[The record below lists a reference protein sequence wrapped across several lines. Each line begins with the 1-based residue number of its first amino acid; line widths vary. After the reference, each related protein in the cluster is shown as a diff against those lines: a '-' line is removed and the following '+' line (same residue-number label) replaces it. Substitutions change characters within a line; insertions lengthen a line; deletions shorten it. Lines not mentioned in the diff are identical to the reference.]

1 MRMLRRAFLALVVI
15 AAGSAA
21 VAWFLAGREPGPVI
35 EVKSPAKFLGQA
47 GSLELF
53 VDAPAGRLTRVTATL
68 AQNGQELPVFTL
80 DSVSG
85 AGEGATADAAAQ
97 VKQASSD
104 RLWVIRPLGKQ
115 AQPTL
120 VAGPA
125 TLTVTAGRPVL
136 FGLREA
142 VTTVT
147 RDLQVRLEPPQ
158 VGIVSL
164 HHFLNLG
171 GSEFVVLRASPAD
184 VQAGV
189 RVGGLSF
196 SAFPGSAV
204 GLTDPALRVAFF
216 ALPYDQDAATPVTV
230 FARDEAGNEATA
242 RMDRQ
247 PFPKRFQRS
256 RIPLDTAFL
265 ERVVPA
271 IAANTPSLGLA
282 AGAGTD
288 LLPGFLIINR
298 DLRQA
303 NNQAIAALA
312 AKTAP
317 EMGWQEAFTQL
328 GNTQVESRFAD
339 HRTYF
344 FDGKE
349 VDQQTHLGF
358 DLASTQQAPVTAAN
372 RGLVVHAAYL
382 GIYGNCIVV
391 DHGLGVQSLYAH
403 LSSMDVKEGDR
414 VDKGQTLGRS
424 GTTGLAGGD
433 HLHFTMLVGGVQVNP
448 VEWWDPHWMED
459 RVFRKIREAG
469 GTAPAAAGR

>member
-1 MRMLRRAFLALVVI
+1 MRMLRRAFLALVVL
-15 AAGSAA
+15 AAGTAGAA
-21 VAWFLAGREPGPVI
+21 WYMAGREAGPVI
-35 EVKSPAKFLGQA
+35 EVKSPAKFVGQA

-53 VDAPAGRLTRVTATL
+53 VDAPAGRLTALTAVLTQG
-68 AQNGQELPVFTL
+68 AQTIPVFAL
-80 DSVSG
+80 DG
-85 AGEGATADAAAQ
+85 ATGTADAEAQ

-104 RLWVIRPLGKQ
+104 RLWVIRPLGKT
-115 AQPTL
+115 AQPAI
-120 VAGPA
+120 VAGKA
-125 TLTVTAGRPVL
+125 TLTVTASRPVL
-136 FGLREA
+136 FGLRDA
-142 VTTVT
+142 VSTVT
-147 RDLQVRLEPPQ
+147 RDLEVRLDPPR

-171 GSEFVVLRASPAD
+171 GSEFVVLRATPTD

-189 RVGGLSF
+189 RVGDQTF
-196 SAFPGSAV
+196 AAFPGSAV
-204 GLTDPALRVAFF
+204 GLTDPALQVAFF
-216 ALPYDQDAATPVTV
+216 ALPFDQDAATPVTV

-256 RIPLDTAFL
+256 RIPLDRGFL
-265 ERVVPA
+265 DRVVPA
-271 IAANTPSLGLA
+271 IASNTPSLGLTA
-282 AGAGTD
+282 NAGAD
-288 LLPGFLIINR
+288 LLPAFLTINR

-317 EMGWQEAFTQL
+317 EMRWQESFAQL

-339 HRTYF
+339 HRTYTF
-344 FDGKE
+344 EGKE

-372 RGLVVHAAYL
+372 RGVVVHAAYL
-382 GIYGNCIVV
+382 GIYGNCVVV

-403 LSSMDVKEGDR
+403 LSTMDVKEGDT

-469 GTAPAAAGR
+469 GTAPAAAAR

>member
-21 VAWFLAGREPGPVI
+21 VAWFLAGREAGPAI
-35 EVKSPAKFLGQA
+35 EVKSPEKFLGQA

-53 VDAPAGRLTRVTATL
+53 VDAPAGRLTRLTATV
-68 AQNGQELPVFTL
+68 AQNGQELPVFSL

-85 AGEGATADAAAQ
+85 ADGAPADAAAQ

-104 RLWVIRPLGKQ
+104 RLWVIRPIGKK
-115 AQPTL
+115 AQPAL

-136 FGLREA
+136 FGWREA

-171 GSEFVVLRASPAD
+171 GSEFVVLRATPAD

-189 RVGGLSF
+189 RVGDLSF
-196 SAFPGSAV
+196 AAFPGSAV
-204 GLTDPALRVAFF
+204 GLGDPALRVAFF

-230 FARDEAGNEATA
+230 FAKDEAGNEASA

-256 RIPLDTAFL
+256 RIPLDPAFL

-312 AKTAP
+312 AK
-317 EMGWQEAFTQL
+317 AFTQL

-339 HRTYF
+339 HRTYL

-382 GIYGNCIVV
+382 GIYGNCVVV

-403 LSSMDVKEGDR
+403 LSSMDVKEGDT
-414 VDKGQTLGRS
+414 VEKGQTLGRS

-469 GTAPAAAGR
+469 GSAPAAAGR

>member
-1 MRMLRRAFLALVVI
+1 MRMLRRAFVTLIVI
-15 AAGSAA
+15 AAGSAGA
-21 VAWFLAGREPGPVI
+21 AWFLAGREAGPVI
-35 EVKSPAKFLGQA
+35 EVKSPARFVGQT

-53 VDAPAGRLTRVTATL
+53 VDAPAGRLTRLTATL
-68 AQNGQELPVFTL
+68 AQGDQTIPVFAL
-80 DSVSG
+80 DG
-85 AGEGATADAAAQ
+85 AGTAAADPAAE

-104 RLWVIRPLGKQ
+104 RLWVIRPIGKT
-115 AQPTL
+115 AQPAL
-120 VAGPA
+120 VPGKA

-136 FGLREA
+136 FGYREA
-142 VTTVT
+142 VSTVT
-147 RDLQVRLEPPQ
+147 RDLEVRLDPPR
-158 VGIVSL
+158 VAIVST

-171 GSEFVVLRASPAD
+171 GSEFVVLRATPPD
-184 VQAGV
+184 VQTGV
-189 RVGGLSF
+189 RVGDQSF
-196 SAFPGSAV
+196 AAFPGQAV
-204 GLTDPALRVAFF
+204 GLSDPALQVAFF
-216 ALPYDQDAATPVTV
+216 ALPFDQDAAAPVVV

-247 PFPKRFQRS
+247 TFPKRFQRS
-256 RIPLDTAFL
+256 RIALDRAFL
-265 ERVVPA
+265 ERVVPD

-288 LLPGFLIINR
+288 RLDGFLVINR
-298 DLRQA
+298 DLRQQ

-317 EMGWQEAFTQL
+317 EMRWKESFAQL

-339 HRTYF
+339 HRTYVF
-344 FDGKE
+344 EGKE

-372 RGLVVHAAYL
+372 RGVVVHAAYL

-391 DHGLGVQSLYAH
+391 DHGLGVQSLYGH
-403 LSSMDVKEGDR
+403 LSSMEVKEGDT

-469 GTAPAAAGR
+469 GTAPTAAPAGR

>member
-1 MRMLRRAFLALVVI
+1 MRMLRRAFLTLVVL
-15 AAGSAA
+15 AAGSAGA
-21 VAWFLAGREPGPVI
+21 AWVLAGREAGPAI
-35 EVKSPAKFLGQA
+35 EVKSPAKFIGQA

-53 VDAPAGRLTRVTATL
+53 VDAPAGRLTRLTATL
-68 AQNGQELPVFTL
+68 TQGDQTIPVFAL
-80 DSVSG
+80 DG
-85 AGEGATADAAAQ
+85 GGDTPADPAAE

-104 RLWVIRPLGKQ
+104 RLWVIRPLGKK
-115 AQPTL
+115 AQPAL
-120 VAGPA
+120 VAGKA

-136 FGLREA
+136 FGYREA

-147 RDLQVRLEPPQ
+147 RDVEVRLDPPR
-158 VGIVSL
+158 VAILST

-171 GSEFVVLRASPAD
+171 GSEFVVLRATPAD
-184 VQAGV
+184 VAAGV
-189 RVGGLSF
+189 RVGDQSF
-196 SAFPGSAV
+196 PAFPGSAV

-216 ALPYDQDAATPVTV
+216 ALPFDQDAATPVTV
-230 FARDEAGNEATA
+230 FARDEAGNETTA

-247 PFPKRFQRS
+247 AFPKRFQRS
-256 RIPLDTAFL
+256 RIPIDRAFL
-265 ERVVPA
+265 DKVVPA
-271 IAANTPSLGLA
+271 IASNTPSLGLA
-282 AGAGTD
+282 VNAGAD
-288 LLPGFLIINR
+288 LLPAFLTINR
-298 DLRQA
+298 DLRQQ

-317 EMGWQEAFTQL
+317 EMRWQEAFAQL

-339 HRTYF
+339 HRTYIF
-344 FDGKE
+344 EGRE

-372 RGLVVHAAYL
+372 RGAVVHAAYL
-382 GIYGNCIVV
+382 GIYGNCVVV

-403 LSSMDVKEGDR
+403 LSSMDVKEGDT
-414 VDKGQTLGRS
+414 VEKGQTLGRS

-469 GTAPAAAGR
+469 GTAPAAAAK